1 MSKINF
7 KKYLTDNV
15 LKFWLDIAIDDEF
28 GGIFTQVERDGTVYG
43 EEKSVWFQGRA
54 LWTFAKAYNKI
65 DKNPTYLNAC
75 EKIYNFLLKCVDSDG
90 RMFFTVKRDGAPIQ
104 KRRYYFSET
113 FAAIGCAQYYKAT
126 GDAKVWENAERFF
139 KIADDCF
146 NNPSLNAP
154 KYFTKGKALSPVM
167 IMMATAR
174 SMAECA
180 PNPEKYQE
188 LANKYKEEV
197 IFGGYFNKELKVV
210 LESVSENGEFVNTPN
225 GRIVNPGHS
234 LETAWF
240 LLVEGLISGDKNAL
254 NVGKEIIDY
263 TMPIGLDKK
272 YGGIISFT
280 DALGKPPLQLEW
292 DMKLW
297 WPQNEAIIANLMAYK
312 IFGEKKYKKQ
322 YEQLL
327 KYAFNKFE
335 DKKHGEWYGYL
346 HYNSTPANYIKGNI
360 FKGPFHLPRMLM
372 ILCAIEDDKMIEF
385 FK

>member
-1 MSKINF
+1 MFKVDF

-15 LKFWLDIAIDDEF
+15 LKFWLDNAIDDEY
-28 GGIFTQVERDGTVYG
+28 GGIFTQIERDGKIYG

-54 LWTFAKAYNKI
+54 LWTFSKAYNKI
-65 DKNPTYLNAC
+65 DKNPKYLEAS
-75 EKIYNFLLKCVDSDG
+75 KTIYEFLLKCVDTDG
-90 RMFFTVKRDGAPIQ
+90 RMFFTVKRNGEPIQ

-113 FAAIGCAQYYKAT
+113 FAAIGSAQYFKAT
-126 GDAKVWENAERFF
+126 GDIKAWENAERFF
-139 KIADDCF
+139 KVADDCF
-146 NNPSLNAP
+146 NNPSLNKP
-154 KYFTKGKALSPVM
+154 KFYTKGKALSPVM

-180 PNPEKYQE
+180 PNPEKYNE

-197 IFGGYFNKELKVV
+197 INGGYFNRELKVV
-210 LESVSENGEFVNTPN
+210 LESVSEKGEFVNTPS
-225 GRIVNPGHS
+225 GRVVNPGHS

-240 LLVEGLISGDKNAL
+240 LLVEGLVSGDENAL
-254 NVGKEIIDY
+254 KVGKEIIDY

-272 YGGIISFT
+272 HGGIIAFT
-280 DALGKPPLQLEW
+280 DALKRPPLALEW

-312 IFGEKKYKKQ
+312 IFGDKKYKKQ
-322 YEQLL
+322 YEKLL
-327 KYAFNKFE
+327 KFAFKKFE
-335 DKKHGEWYGYL
+335 DKKYGEWYGYL
-346 HYNSTPANYIKGNI
+346 HYNSTPSTHIKGNI

-372 ILCAIEDDKMIEF
+372 ILDAIENDQMLEF